1 MIPLAVTM
9 TEVKYVAAVYLVVF
23 LFVLAYLLIHVTK
36 LQRLER
42 EVAALAELVRG
53 RRAGPEP
60 EPEAVQA
67 PDRVSVG

>member
-1 MIPLAVTM
+1 MIPLAVTT

-42 EVAALAELVRG
+42 QVAELAERVA
-53 RRAGPEP
+53 RRNAEP
-60 EPEAVQA
+60 EQERDEVP
-67 PDRVSVG
+67 VG